1 VVYVCPYC
9 STLYRHDPALAPKQT
24 RPVECEFHDIIIWF
38 RHQSIGHC
46 FATHRAKVTEA
57 SVSLTLKLSRFPFV
71 HDLAGFDF
79 AAQPSIDP
87 EQDRKPTEVEANDP
101 ATKSGFAGVA
111 SGGRLTLNPSRL
123 ALAVAVDL

>member
-1 VVYVCPYC
+1 
-9 STLYRHDPALAPKQT
+9 
-24 RPVECEFHDIIIWF
+24 
-38 RHQSIGHC
+38 
-46 FATHRAKVTEA
+46 
-57 SVSLTLKLSRFPFV
+57 V